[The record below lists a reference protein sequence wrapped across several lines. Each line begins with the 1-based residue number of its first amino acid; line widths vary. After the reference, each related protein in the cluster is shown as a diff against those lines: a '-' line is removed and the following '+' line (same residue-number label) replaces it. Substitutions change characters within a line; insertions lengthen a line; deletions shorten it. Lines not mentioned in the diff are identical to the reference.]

1 MDETPDVPAA
11 VLPIAEKEETVD
23 AAPELKVEE
32 SSAKDIEP
40 ASIDTTTD
48 TTVAAPSTV
57 ATEPEPVKEQPSTV
71 PISAERPSTPPPKEV
86 SLPST
91 PVKANSIPVSV
102 PSTPSSSQTM
112 PVPASAP
119 ATPAG
124 KMPFPSE
131 GKDDGRTIQSKK
143 ESGKGGKE
151 AKRRVS
157 FMDKIKAK
165 FGSPTKEKDKESGK
179 KLSVFHKRSSSRI

>member
-1 MDETPDVPAA
+1 
-11 VLPIAEKEETVD
+11 
-23 AAPELKVEE
+23 
-32 SSAKDIEP
+32 
-40 ASIDTTTD
+40 
-48 TTVAAPSTV
+48 
-57 ATEPEPVKEQPSTV
+57 
-71 PISAERPSTPPPKEV
+71 
-86 SLPST
+86 
-91 PVKANSIPVSV
+91 
-102 PSTPSSSQTM
+102 M

-119 ATPAG
+119 ATPAR

-165 FGSPTKEKDKESGK
+165 FGSPTKEKERDKESGSVVSYLGSARQWK
-179 KLSVFHKRSSSRI
+179 EVSALVMKEWSGMDVRGWSGVLSVGSHL